1 MKGKMTAILASTVG
15 MMLTVTGFILPA
27 SAKIV
32 PTITA
37 TMRNT
42 PKPSSVTPSER
53 RAAHNIIGRVD
64 YHDLGGGARSN
75 VENMDGVRVD
85 RQGQTTNGDQN
96 IQVQL
101 NGRTGASTVAA
112 VLIPGHLLRDSGHGH
127 QAADRNRARHREV
140 ERNVRRALQESL
152 NSYLSNRPAIYTLT
166 GTPSNGGLQR
176 RDLNRK
182 RGIVCKPYGNKG
194 GQACSRQ

>member
-1 MKGKMTAILASTVG
+1 MTAILASTVG

-32 PTITA
+32 PTPTG

-42 PKPSSVTPSER
+42 PKPSSVTPNQR

-64 YHDLGGGARSN
+64 YSDLGGGARSR
-75 VENMDGVRVD
+75 VEDNGVVRVD
-85 RQGQTTNGDQN
+85 RQGTTANGMQN

-101 NGRTGASTVAA
+101 NGVTGASTVAA
-112 VLIPGHLLRDSGHGH
+112 VLVPEAFLRDSGHGH
-127 QAADRNRARHREV
+127 QAAGRNVARHREV

-152 NSYLSNRPAIYTLT
+152 NSYLSNRPAIYMLT

-176 RDLNRK
+176 RDLNR
-182 RGIVCKPYGNKG
+182 RGGIVCKPYGNKG